1 MIATTSE
8 CWHQQEEVHPLSTGC
23 IVLEKQW
30 LTAASWLDAT
40 FFMAH
45 CDTAAGTSNEGYQL
59 YAIFSIAHMENIVHI
74 QP

>member
-40 FFMAH
+40 FFMAY
-45 CDTAAGTSNEGYQL
+45 CDTAAGTSN
-59 YAIFSIAHMENIVHI
+59 V
-74 QP
+74 

>member
-45 CDTAAGTSNEGYQL
+45 YDTAAGTSN
-59 YAIFSIAHMENIVHI
+59 V
-74 QP
+74 